1 MKKIVII
8 GFGNLLMGDDGAG
21 IQAAQALMTASLPG
35 NVEVI
40 DGGVASFEI
49 LDEVRSVDHIILIDA
64 LAAGG
69 QPGEIYHLLS
79 EKLDNL
85 KTIQGLSLHEFT
97 LIDSLRLAK
106 ALGPMPP
113 ILIYGIEPADV
124 SFRWG
129 LTTVVEQALQRLI
142 PMIIASV
149 TAEELAY
156 DKQSRGERENV
167 EREIF

>member
-1 MKKIVII
+1 
-8 GFGNLLMGDDGAG
+8 MGDDGAG
-21 IQAAQALMTASLPG
+21 IQAAQRLMEVSLPA

-49 LDEVRSVDHIILIDA
+49 LDEVRTADLIILIDA

-69 QPGEIYHLLS
+69 NPGDRYRILS
-79 EKLDNL
+79 ENL
-85 KTIQGLSLHEFT
+85 ENTKANQGLSLHEFT

-113 ILIYGIEPADV
+113 ILIYGIEPEDV

-129 LTTVVEQALQRLI
+129 LTPVVEQALERLI

-149 TAEELAY
+149 TAEEL
-156 DKQSRGERENV
+156 DW
-167 EREIF
+167 

>member
-1 MKKIVII
+1 MRNIVII
-8 GFGNLLMGDDGAG
+8 GFGNLLMGDDGVG
-21 IQAAQALMTASLPG
+21 IQVAQKLRKVSLPV

-49 LDEVRSVDHIILIDA
+49 LDGVRNADLVILIDA

-69 QPGEIYHLLS
+69 EPGELYRLLS
-79 EKLDNL
+79 EELNSL
-85 KTIQGLSLHEFT
+85 KVNQGLSLHEFT

-106 ALGPMPP
+106 AIGPMPP
-113 ILIYGIEPADV
+113 IFIYGIEPADV

-129 LTTVVEQALQRLI
+129 LTPVVEQALERLI

-149 TAEELAY
+149 TAEELN
-156 DKQSRGERENV
+156 S
-167 EREIF
+167 

>member
-21 IQAAQALMTASLPG
+21 IVAAQKLMKASLPI

-40 DGGVASFEI
+40 NGGVASFET
-49 LDEVRSVDHIILIDA
+49 LDEVRTADYIILIDG

-69 QPGEIYHLLS
+69 HPGELYRLLS
-79 EKLDNL
+79 ENLDNY
-85 KTIQGLSLHEFT
+85 KTNQGLSLHEFT

-129 LTTVVEQALQRLI
+129 LTPVVEQAIERLI

-149 TAEELAY
+149 TAEEL
-156 DKQSRGERENV
+156 DS
-167 EREIF
+167 

>member
-21 IQAAQALMTASLPG
+21 IQAAQKLMQASLPS

-40 DGGVASFEI
+40 DGGVASFET
-49 LDEVRSVDHIILIDA
+49 LDEVRTADYIILIDV

-69 QPGEIYHLLS
+69 QPGELYQLLS
-79 EKLDNL
+79 EDLECL
-85 KTIQGLSLHEFT
+85 KASQGLSLHEFT

-113 ILIYGIEPADV
+113 IVIYGIEPAEIV
-124 SFRWG
+124 FRWG
-129 LTTVVEQALQRLI
+129 LTPVVELALERLI

-149 TAEELAY
+149 SAEEL
-156 DKQSRGERENV
+156 DS
-167 EREIF
+167 

>member
-1 MKKIVII
+1 
-8 GFGNLLMGDDGAG
+8 MGDDGAG
-21 IQAAQALMTASLPG
+21 IQVAQKLMKTSLPV

-49 LDEVRSVDHIILIDA
+49 LDEVRTADFIILIDA

-69 QPGEIYHLLS
+69 NPGDLYRILS
-79 EKLDNL
+79 ENLDNL
-85 KTIQGLSLHEFT
+85 KTNQGLSLHEFT

-113 ILIYGIEPADV
+113 ILIYGIEPEAV

-129 LTTVVEQALQRLI
+129 LTPVVEQALERLI
-142 PMIIASV
+142 PMIITSV
-149 TAEELAY
+149 TAEEL
-156 DKQSRGERENV
+156 D
-167 EREIF
+167 

>member
-1 MKKIVII
+1 VKRIVII

-49 LDEVRSVDHIILIDA
+49 LDGVRTADLIILMDA

-69 QPGEIYHLLS
+69 QPGEIYRLLS
-79 EKLDNL
+79 ENLDSW
-85 KTIQGLSLHEFT
+85 KTNQGLSLHEFT

-129 LTTVVEQALQRLI
+129 LTAAVEQAVERLI

-149 TAEELAY
+149 TAEEL
-156 DKQSRGERENV
+156 DS
-167 EREIF
+167 